1 MSSTTLQAEIL
12 NIVFHNPD
20 NDYVVARV
28 KAAGEPGQTTVVGNM
43 PHLMPGEQVRL
54 EGQWREHPKF
64 GRQFHVTTHSRE
76 LPASIN
82 GIRRY
87 LASGRIKGIGPVM
100 AERLVQFFGK
110 DVLDVLDN
118 TPDRLLEVEGL
129 GPKTLEG
136 IKTSWDEQ
144 REIRNVMLF
153 LQSHEVPPTY
163 AGRIFARYGNQ
174 AVEKLRENPYELA
187 YEIRGIG
194 FKTADN
200 MALKLGFT
208 EDSPERLEAGL
219 VYTLFQYAEQGHMF
233 YPGDELVHKVSE
245 TLGVG
250 DTGKVDAALAR
261 LEERKRVV
269 VEDLPEQAVLRA
281 VFLRHFHNWE
291 AEIASRLMALVS
303 HPAPVNE
310 HKLESALPTL
320 EQQLGVALSQEQREA
335 VFEACVNKTF
345 ILTGGPGT
353 GKTTITQAV
362 VQGLGKL
369 GYKVKLA
376 APTGRAAKRLS
387 EATGASASTIHRM
400 LGFSPDGAF
409 AYNEEKKLKA
419 DALIVDEASMLD
431 CQLCVHLLR
440 ALPLTCRLILVGD
453 VHQLPSVGAGNIL
466 EDFLQ
471 SRAVPCKHLT
481 HIFRQAQ
488 ESLIVVNAHRFN
500 QGLFPT
506 ASAKKPP
513 EADFFWVEQDEPS
526 RVQEIITQLVCER
539 IPAIYGLDPLR
550 DVQVLSPM
558 HKGEVGTQQLN
569 AVLQDTLNAEGV
581 SLSRGN
587 QVFRQGDR
595 VLQTRNNYEKD
606 VFNGDLGW
614 ITGIQT
620 AEQTMQVDFEGRDL
634 SYEQGELDELTL
646 AYAVSVHKSQG
657 SEYPAVILPIVTQHY
672 MLLQRNLI
680 YTALTR
686 AKSLAVLVG
695 NSKALGIALNRK
707 RGAERYTHLTYRLQ
721 AMANNT
727 PQTY

>member
-1 MSSTTLQAEIL
+1 MSATTLQAEIVS
-12 NIVFHNPD
+12 IVFHNPE
-20 NDYVVARV
+20 NDYVVAR
-28 KAAGEPGQTTVVGNM
+28 ARAEGEPGQSTVVGIM
-43 PHLMPGEQVRL
+43 PQVMPGEQVRL
-54 EGQWREHPKF
+54 EGEWREHPKF
-64 GRQFHVTTHSRE
+64 GRQFHAVSHTRE
-76 LPASIN
+76 LPATIN

-87 LASGRIKGIGPVM
+87 LASGRIKGVGPVM

-110 DVLDVLDN
+110 DVLDILDN
-118 TPDRLLEVEGL
+118 APERLLEVEGL
-129 GPKTLEG
+129 GKKTLEG
-136 IKTSWDEQ
+136 IKASWDQQ
-144 REIRNVMLF
+144 REVRNVMLF
-153 LQSHEVPPTY
+153 LQSHDVPPTY

-174 AVEKLRENPYELA
+174 AVEKLQQNPYELA

-194 FKTADN
+194 FKTADT
-200 MALKLGFT
+200 MALKIGFQ

-219 VYTLFQYAEQGHMF
+219 VYTLFQFAEQGHMF
-233 YPGDELVHKVSE
+233 YPGDELVHKVTE

-250 DTGKVDAALAR
+250 DTGKVDGALAR

-291 AEIASRLMALVS
+291 AEIASRLTALVS

-310 HKLESALPTL
+310 GKLDSILPGL
-320 EQQLGVALSQEQREA
+320 EQKIGVALSSEQKEA
-335 VFEACVNKTF
+335 VFEACANKTF

-362 VQGLGKL
+362 VRGLGKL
-369 GYKVKLA
+369 GYKIKLA

-387 EATGASASTIHRM
+387 EATGASASTLHRL

-409 AYNEEKKLKA
+409 AYNEEKKLKV
-419 DALIVDEASMLD
+419 DALVVDEASMLD

-466 EDFLQ
+466 EDLLE
-471 SRAVPCKHLT
+471 SRAVPSRHLT

-500 QGLFPT
+500 EGLFPT
-506 ASAKKPP
+506 TSAKEPP
-513 EADFFWVEQDEPS
+513 EADFFWVEQDDPA
-526 RVQEIITQLVCER
+526 RVQEIIRQLVCER

-569 AVLQDTLNAEGV
+569 TLLQQELNPSGPTLT
-581 SLSRGN
+581 RGN
-587 QVFRQGDR
+587 RMFRQGDR

-614 ITGIQT
+614 ITAIN
-620 AEQTMQVDFEGRDL
+620 ADSQTMQIDFEGRDL
-634 SYEQGELDELTL
+634 TYEQGELDELTL

-657 SEYPAVILPIVTQHY
+657 SEYPAVVLPVVTQHF

-695 NSKALGIALNRK
+695 SSKALGIALNHK
-707 RGAERYTHLTYRLQ
+707 RGAERYTHLRYRLQ
-721 AMANNT
+721 DAANDI
-727 PQTY
+727 PY